1 MHPAMI
7 VRYPLLGLIVSFL
20 MFSAGCTW
28 APATTSSPTT
38 QPIAVTATP
47 VRRPA
52 PEPSQPTAAPMI
64 ALANPAASYCI
75 EQGGQ
80 VEIQTTANGAQ
91 VGLCVFNDGTVCEEW
106 AFLRG
111 ECAPGQQYY
120 IDSNAV
126 SDTTTLDPVV
136 RELFALVKDELPPQA
151 FDSFAAQPLPST
163 PDRQL
168 WAVYSAGMRNFDL
181 DPPVPHFIAVYA
193 YTGERWQLLS
203 RQNLVLASDED
214 EFTLE
219 PDFIGAVRQVN
230 ISPDRI
236 WLQVEGGLGAHS
248 GSYHLFSFADN
259 TLRLE
264 LAAYSSSPG
273 VGSIADLDGD
283 GIAEVV
289 LDRSERYIFCYACGV
304 YHPFYQVYAWENGS
318 MVERTMSDLVPQYQ
332 TAPYAEQ
339 NRQAVTFAQADL
351 WAEALTAINAAVAAA
366 GSADPP
372 TTGGTLRWNQRLIQK
387 MHDAHLEAIANS
399 AFPLLNR
406 VFYGDYTGV
415 IDQMRQTAPA
425 EIFSTESPL
434 IVGTV
439 AEGWETM
446 LGEHLIS
453 ATERVLAIQPDRA
466 EVFFVQAWGRF
477 LVDATDPAIAT
488 DLDRAAQLQP
498 DTPLFV
504 ESATWWKNR

>member
-1 MHPAMI
+1 MRPATI
-7 VRYPLLGLIVSFL
+7 SRYPLLGLIISFL
-20 MFSAGCTW
+20 VFSGGCTW
-28 APATTSSPTT
+28 APAATSPPTA
-38 QPIAVTATP
+38 QPIAATATP
-47 VRRPA
+47 DRQPA
-52 PEPSQPTAAPMI
+52 PEPPRPTAAPLI
-64 ALANPAASYCI
+64 GLANPAAIYCI

-80 VEIQTTANGAQ
+80 VEIQTTADGAQ

-111 ECAPGQQYY
+111 ECTPGQQYY
-120 IDSNAV
+120 IDANAV

-136 RELFALVKDELPPQA
+136 RELFALVKAELPPQA
-151 FDSFAAQPLPST
+151 FATFAAQPLPAT
-163 PDRQL
+163 PERQL
-168 WAVYSAGMRNFDL
+168 WAVYSTGERNFEL

-193 YTGERWQLLS
+193 YTSERWQLLS
-203 RQNLVLASDED
+203 RQNLVSSGPVVD
-214 EFTLE
+214 LE
-219 PDFIGAVRQVN
+219 PDFIGAVRRVK

-236 WLQVEGGLGAHS
+236 WLQVEGGLGAHGS
-248 GSYHLFSFADN
+248 SYHLFSLTAD

-264 LAAYSSSPG
+264 LDAYSSNPAFA
-273 VGSIADLDGD
+273 SIEDLDGD

-304 YHPFYQVYAWENGS
+304 YYPFYQVYAWENGS
-318 MVERTMSDLVPQYQ
+318 MVERTISDLVPQYP

-339 NRQAVTFAQADL
+339 NRQAVAFAQADL
-351 WAEALTAINAAVAAA
+351 WAEALTAINAAVTAA

-415 IDQMRQTAPA
+415 VEQMRQTTPA
-425 EIFSTESPL
+425 EIFSTASPL

-439 AEGWETM
+439 AEGWTTE
-446 LGEHLIS
+446 LGRHLLL

-488 DLDRAAQLQP
+488 DLDHAAQLQP

>member
-1 MHPAMI
+1 MRPATI
-7 VRYPLLGLIVSFL
+7 SRYSLLGLIISFL
-20 MFSAGCTW
+20 MFSVGCTR
-28 APATTSSPTT
+28 APAATSSPTA
-38 QPIAVTATP
+38 QPIAATATP
-47 VRRPA
+47 DRQPT
-52 PEPSQPTAAPMI
+52 PEPPRPTAVPI
-64 ALANPAASYCI
+64 IGLANPAASYCI

-80 VEIQTTANGAQ
+80 VEIQTTADGAQ
-91 VGLCVFNDGTVCEEW
+91 LGLCVFNDGTVCEEW

-111 ECAPGQQYY
+111 ECAPGQQNQ

-136 RELFALVKDELPPQA
+136 RELFTLVQGALPPNA
-151 FDSFAAQPLPST
+151 FDTLAAQPLTSA
-163 PDRQL
+163 DHRLL
-168 WAVYSAGMRNFDL
+168 WAVYSIGSRNFAL
-181 DPPVPHFIAVYA
+181 ESFTPHFVAIYA
-193 YTGERWQLLS
+193 YTDTGWQLLGW
-203 RQNLVLASDED
+203 QNLFDED
-214 EFTLE
+214 PDGNE
-219 PDFIGAVRQVN
+219 PDVIVAVRQVN
-230 ISPDRI
+230 IVPDRI
-236 WLQVEGGLGAHS
+236 WLQIEGGVGAHG
-248 GSYHLFSFADN
+248 GSYHLFSFADD

-264 LAAYSSSPG
+264 LAAFSASPDF
-273 VGSIADLDGD
+273 GSLEDLDED
-283 GIAEVV
+283 GIVEVV
-289 LDRSERYIFCYACGV
+289 LDQSDRYVFCYACGV
-304 YHPFYQVYAWENGS
+304 YSPYYQVYTWQNGA
-318 MVERTMSDLVPQYQ
+318 MVERTISDLTPEYQ
-332 TAPYAEQ
+332 TASFAKQ
-339 NRQAVTFAQADL
+339 NRQALAFVKADL

-366 GSADPP
+366 GSIDPP

-387 MHDAHLEAIANS
+387 MHNAHLEAIANS

-415 IDQMRQTAPA
+415 VDQMRQTAPA

-439 AEGWETM
+439 AEGWETT

-466 EVFFVQAWGRF
+466 EVFFVQSWGRF

>member
-52 PEPSQPTAAPMI
+52 PAPSQPTAAPMI

-80 VEIQTTANGAQ
+80 VEIQTTADGAQ

-111 ECAPGQQYY
+111 ECTPGQQYY
-120 IDSNAV
+120 IDSNTV

-136 RELFALVKDELPPQA
+136 SELFALVKAKLPPKA
-151 FDSFAAQPLPST
+151 FDTFTAQPLPSAT
-163 PDRQL
+163 DRQL
-168 WAVYSAGMRNFDL
+168 WAVYSTGMRNFDL
-181 DPPVPHFIAVYA
+181 DPPVPHFVAVYA
-193 YTGERWQLLS
+193 YTDERWQLLS
-203 RQNLVLASDED
+203 QQNLVSASE
-214 EFTLE
+214 ESESSLE

-236 WLQVEGGLGAHS
+236 WLQVEGGLGAHG
-248 GSYHLFSFADN
+248 GSYHLFSFADD

-264 LAAYSSSPG
+264 LAAYASSPG

-283 GIAEVV
+283 GIAEVI

-304 YHPFYQVYAWENGS
+304 YYPFYQVYAWKNGA
-318 MVERTMSDLVPQYQ
+318 MVERTMSELVPEYQ
-332 TAPYAEQ
+332 TAPFAEQ
-339 NRQAVTFAQADL
+339 NYQAVAFAQADL
-351 WAEALTAINAAVAAA
+351 WAEALTAINAAVTAA

-372 TTGGTLRWNQRLIQK
+372 TTGGSLRWNQRLIQK

-399 AFPLLNR
+399 AFPLLNL

-415 IDQMRQTAPA
+415 VDRMRQTAPA

-434 IVGTV
+434 IAGTV
-439 AEGWETM
+439 AEGWETV